1 MIRLPVHKFTWLCS
15 YEAQEYAGFS
25 LLISVLSAGSGMLGE
40 DGEVAYVLQMIWGIQ
55 LECNFAFIFI
65 LSNFFCLM
73 SSDKDWQMP
82 QVELIVLFPSVH
94 GGWFQS

>member
-1 MIRLPVHKFTWLCS
+1 MQLRGSGVCWFCS
-15 YEAQEYAGFS
+15 AK
-25 LLISVLSAGSGMLGE
+25 LSAGSGLLGGIN
-40 DGEVAYVLQMIWGIQ
+40 GEVAFVLQMIWGVQ
-55 LECNFAFIFI
+55 FGHNFAFLFI

-73 SSDKDWQMP
+73 SSDKDWQML